1 VGPSCQGAKYNEC
14 GESGKREADWG
25 MTGIFNQGWMGT
37 AELSFFIFFLHG
49 GYKSPPPEFWG
60 GKIAVS
66 DDKRRISNPKQPENS
81 TKLTLFYRF
90 LPVSKK
96 GENGKSPM
104 F

>member
-1 VGPSCQGAKYNEC
+1 MNYH
-14 GESGKREADWG
+14 
-25 MTGIFNQGWMGT
+25 F
-37 AELSFFIFFLHG
+37 LSFSSMAATNRRHQSFG
-49 GYKSPPPEFWG
+49 GR
-60 GKIAVS
+60 KIAVS